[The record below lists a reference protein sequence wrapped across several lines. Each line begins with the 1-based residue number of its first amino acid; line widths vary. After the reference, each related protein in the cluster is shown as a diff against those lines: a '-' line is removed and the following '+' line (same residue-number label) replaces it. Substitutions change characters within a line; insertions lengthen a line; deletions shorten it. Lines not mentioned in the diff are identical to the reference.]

1 MIIDEL
7 KKMESA
13 LLEGQEAEKLDQ
25 LLSEEAFDKLGLSDV
40 IEVGYY
46 LNHLLWH
53 AFEHNKSY
61 THLTERVDS
70 CCEYIV
76 NRFAPGD
83 FDSVDLIEFWITM
96 ATMTFELTYQ
106 YEKVQS
112 IMQWVLS
119 TASKTKKQSV
129 IALQYLSASQVVS
142 SADRKI
148 YKKMLSDIQTSEAGW
163 QEE

>member
-1 MIIDEL
+1 MIDEL

-13 LLEGQEAEKLDQ
+13 LLEGQEIEKSDQ
-25 LLSEEAFDKLGLSDV
+25 ILSEEALDKLELNDV

-46 LNHLLWH
+46 LNHLLWQ
-53 AFEHNKSY
+53 AFEQNKSY
-61 THLTERVDS
+61 THLTERVNS

-76 NRFAPGD
+76 NRFEPGD

-106 YEKVQS
+106 YEKVKS

-119 TASKTKKQSV
+119 TASKTKKQSI
-129 IALQYLSASQVVS
+129 IALEYLSASQVVS

-148 YKKMLSDIQTSEAGW
+148 YERMLSDLQTSEDGLK
-163 QEE
+163 EE